1 VPGFSRI
8 FRPAGEI
15 EVLSRILVIPIALQD
30 RLSRTVSTPND
41 RHTRCPE
48 RLPMLPTRHPDHRN
62 FRRLTFTGLGFCLLL
77 LAACGSPEQAG
88 APPAGTPP
96 AVVVAT
102 VSSQTVPIYG
112 EYVARSEARETV
124 EIRSRVAGFLEKVL
138 FQEGSRVK
146 AGELLFVIDQQP
158 YQVALQAARGGLA
171 QAQAALNKARMD
183 VARLQPLVAEDAAPQ
198 MDLDNA
204 ESSVEFGQ
212 ASIEKAKAAI
222 ADAELNLKFTE
233 IRAPIGGVIGK
244 QAVTVGNLVA
254 PNQTLLTTLSSR
266 DPMRVVFSLSEVDY
280 LRVAQ
285 QPPEGNPFVP
295 AENAAP
301 FELILADASVYP
313 HRGSLSFVD
322 RALSPTTG
330 TLNVYVNFPNPD
342 GLLRP
347 GLFGRVR
354 VVLEERLGAL
364 LLPQRAVQVMQG
376 VQMVLVVGEKDEVSL
391 RTVTTGGRYRDFFIV
406 SEGLVAG
413 ERVVVEGL
421 QRAVPGRKVTPSQ
434 EPISQE
440 KIEG

>member
-1 VPGFSRI
+1 
-8 FRPAGEI
+8 
-15 EVLSRILVIPIALQD
+15 
-30 RLSRTVSTPND
+30 
-41 RHTRCPE
+41 
-48 RLPMLPTRHPDHRN
+48 
-62 FRRLTFTGLGFCLLL
+62 
-77 LAACGSPEQAG
+77 
-88 APPAGTPP
+88 
-96 AVVVAT
+96 
-102 VSSQTVPIYG
+102 
-112 EYVARSEARETV
+112 
-124 EIRSRVAGFLEKVL
+124 
-138 FQEGSRVK
+138 
-146 AGELLFVIDQQP
+146 
-158 YQVALQAARGGLA
+158 
-171 QAQAALNKARMD
+171 MD
-183 VARLQPLVAEDAAPQ
+183 VTRLQPLVAEDAAPQ

-204 ESSVEFGQ
+204 ESAVEFGQ

-233 IRAPIGGVIGK
+233 IRSPIGGVIGK

-254 PNQTLLTTLSSR
+254 PDQTLLTTLSSR

-280 LRVAQ
+280 LRVVQ

-295 AENAAP
+295 AEKATP

-322 RALSPTTG
+322 RALNPTTG
-330 TLNVYVNFPNPD
+330 TLNVYASFPNPD

-354 VVLEERLGAL
+354 VVLEERPDAL

-376 VQMVLVVGEKDEVSL
+376 VQMVLVVGENDEVSL
-391 RTVTTGGRYRDFFIV
+391 RTVTLGGRYRDFFVV
-406 SEGLVAG
+406 SEGLAAG

-434 EPISQE
+434 EPISPK

>member
-1 VPGFSRI
+1 MLKTRHSDHGNLRRFSR
-8 FRPAGEI
+8 A
-15 EVLSRILVIPIALQD
+15 
-30 RLSRTVSTPND
+30 
-41 RHTRCPE
+41 
-48 RLPMLPTRHPDHRN
+48 
-62 FRRLTFTGLGFCLLL
+62 GLGFCLLL
-77 LAACGSPEQAG
+77 VAACGSTEQAG
-88 APPAGTPP
+88 APPAGAPP
-96 AVVVAT
+96 AVVVAPVAT
-102 VSSQTVPIYG
+102 QTVPIYG

-138 FQEGSRVK
+138 FEEGSRVK
-146 AGELLFVIDQQP
+146 AGELLFVIDQRP
-158 YQVALQAARGGLA
+158 YKVALQAARGGLA
-171 QAQAALNKARMD
+171 QAEAALNKARMD
-183 VARLQPLVAEDAAPQ
+183 VARLKPLVAEDAAPQ

-204 ESSVEFGQ
+204 ESAVEFGQ
-212 ASIEKAKAAI
+212 ASIEKAQAAI

-254 PNQTLLTTLSSR
+254 PDQTLLTTLSSR

-285 QPPEGNPFVP
+285 QPPKGNPFVP

-330 TLNVYVNFPNPD
+330 TLNVYASFPNPD

-354 VVLEERLGAL
+354 VALEEKPDAL

-376 VQMVLVVGEKDEVSL
+376 VQMVLVVGNDDEVSL
-391 RTVTTGGRYRDFFIV
+391 RTVTLGRRYRDFFIV
-406 SEGLVAG
+406 TEGLEAG

-421 QRAVPGRKVTPSQ
+421 QRAVPGRKVTPTQ
-434 EPISQE
+434 ESASQE
-440 KIEG
+440 KIGG

>member
-1 VPGFSRI
+1 MLKTRYPEHRTFQQFTRTGF
-8 FRPAGEI
+8 GL
-15 EVLSRILVIPIALQD
+15 VLFLV
-30 RLSRTVSTPND
+30 
-41 RHTRCPE
+41 
-48 RLPMLPTRHPDHRN
+48 
-62 FRRLTFTGLGFCLLL
+62 
-77 LAACGSPEQAG
+77 AACGSPDQAG
-88 APPAGTPP
+88 APPAAPPP
-96 AVVVAT
+96 AVVVAAL
-102 VSSQTVPIYG
+102 SAETVPIYG

-138 FQEGSRVK
+138 FEEGSRVK
-146 AGELLFVIDQQP
+146 AGQPLFVIDQRP

-171 QAQAALNKARMD
+171 QAQAALNKAQMD
-183 VARLQPLVAEDAAPQ
+183 VTRLKPLVAEDAAPQ
-198 MDLDNA
+198 MDLDSA
-204 ESSVEFGQ
+204 ESAVEFGQ

-233 IRAPIGGVIGK
+233 IHTPIAGIIGK

-254 PNQTLLTTLSSR
+254 PDQTLLTTLSSR

-295 AENAAP
+295 AKNAAP
-301 FELILADASVYP
+301 FELILADDSVYP

-354 VVLEERLGAL
+354 VVLEERPDAL

-376 VQMVLVVGEKDEVSL
+376 VQMVLVVGENDEVSL
-391 RTVTTGGRYRDFFIV
+391 RTVTLGRRYRDFFVV
-406 SEGLVAG
+406 SEGLAAG

-434 EPISQE
+434 ESISPK

>member
-1 VPGFSRI
+1 M
-8 FRPAGEI
+8 
-15 EVLSRILVIPIALQD
+15 LQ
-30 RLSRTVSTPND
+30 
-41 RHTRCPE
+41 
-48 RLPMLPTRHPDHRN
+48 TRHPAHRN
-62 FRRLTFTGLGFCLLL
+62 FRRLTLTGLGFCLLL
-77 LAACGSPEQAG
+77 VAACGATEQAG
-88 APPAGTPP
+88 APMAGTPP
-96 AVVVAT
+96 AVVVARVAT
-102 VSSQTVPIYG
+102 QTVPIYG

-138 FQEGSRVK
+138 FEEGSRVK
-146 AGELLFVIDQQP
+146 AGELLFVIDQRP
-158 YQVALQAARGGLA
+158 YAVALQAARGGLA

-183 VARLQPLVAEDAAPQ
+183 VARLKPLVAEDAAPQ

-204 ESSVEFGQ
+204 ESAVEFGQ
-212 ASIEKAKAAI
+212 ASIEKAQAAI

-244 QAVTVGNLVA
+244 QAVTVGNLVTRD
-254 PNQTLLTTLSSR
+254 QTLLTTLSSR

-285 QPPEGNPFVP
+285 QPPEGNPFVA

-301 FELILADASVYP
+301 FELILADNSVYP

-322 RALSPTTG
+322 RALNPTTG
-330 TLNVYVNFPNPD
+330 TLNVYASFPNPD

-347 GLFGRVR
+347 GLFARVR
-354 VVLEERLGAL
+354 VVLEEKPDAL
-364 LLPQRAVQVMQG
+364 LLPQRALQVMQG
-376 VQMVLVVGEKDEVSL
+376 VQMVLVVDKDDVVAL
-391 RTVTTGGRYRDFFIV
+391 RPVTTGGRYRDFFIV
-406 SEGLVAG
+406 AEGLAAG

-421 QRAVPGRKVTPSQ
+421 QRALPGRKVTPSQ